1 MSARVVD
8 QRLDAVAKVSLQLFI
23 LSAFTDRVVLR

>member
-8 QRLDAVAKVSLQLFI
+8 QRLNEVAKVNLQLFI